1 MKNNVKLLKDLFTK
15 VATVYKSGIYILGN
29 RYIVGDMY
37 SEDEVYGAVFIE
49 IDIDVIPIFKE
60 LNPKNKDIYIAK
72 ISTIKDLF
80 RNYPDTNDIDD
91 VCYIHNYFES
101 PNRDFLTVFRERI
114 DELNSYYDMPD
125 VDWVEI
131 SDILTE
137 DNIIDIFV
145 KNTVTRIEHNGNGYD
160 IIKPLIPTLTKK
172 NIKGQFGFTK
182 NGLLLIT
189 IPVGDVLTINSGYRY
204 VV

>member
-1 MKNNVKLLKDLFTK
+1 MKNNVRLLKDLFTK
-15 VATVYKSGIYILGN
+15 LSSVYKAGIYIIDN

-37 SEDEVYGAVFIE
+37 SEDEVYGAVFVE
-49 IDIDVIPIFKE
+49 MDIDVIPIFKE

-80 RNYPDTNDIDD
+80 RNYPDTGDIDD

-114 DELNSYYDMPD
+114 NILNEYYDMD
-125 VDWVEI
+125 NIDWVEI

-137 DNIIDIFV
+137 DNIVDIFD
-145 KNTVTRIEHNGNGYD
+145 KNTVTTIEHNGDKYD
-160 IIKPLIPTLTKK
+160 IIRPLIPTLTKK
-172 NIKGQFGFTK
+172 RIKGQFGFTK
-182 NGLLLIT
+182 DGVLLIT
-189 IPVGDVLTINSGYRY
+189 IPVSDVLTINSGYRY